1 MMGTGVVAAFGARR
15 HEGQPVN
22 GSPDALMGT
31 GIIAPFGARPREPQ
45 RDTPDPLM
53 GTINFAQQHTSASVT
68 GTGTVALVGGST
80 SQPTDVSSRPL
91 RVVDPL
97 ARLRQKQREPNRP
110 KEVALEN
117 PNFPALRPGMVI
129 RGKTIFHG
137 SEPLGDR
144 GFTADDYQPATNKGR
159 APIVRTANYGNNI
172 EGGHLCRD
180 RHMVDGVVRLPYGQ
194 KGLWET
200 RRASRE
206 GKLVE
211 AERAVERNE
220 YYQRGQERR
229 EAEVG
234 AEARSKA

>member
-1 MMGTGVVAAFGARR
+1 MRSGVVTARR
-15 HEGQPVN
+15 HEGQPVTRVD

-53 GTINFAQQHTSASVT
+53 GTLNFAQQHTSALVT
-68 GTGTVALVGGST
+68 GTGTVALVGGSA
-80 SQPTDVSSRPL
+80 SQPTDVSSRPQKAADTL
-91 RVVDPL
+91 LV
-97 ARLRQKQREPNRP
+97 RLRQKQMEPRP
-110 KEVALEN
+110 KEVARED
-117 PNFPALRPGMVI
+117 PNFPALRPGMVV

-180 RHMVDGVVRLPYGQ
+180 RYMVDGVVRLPYGQ
-194 KGLWET
+194 KGLWQT

-206 GKLVE
+206 GKQVE
-211 AERAVERNE
+211 AERAAERNE
-220 YYQRGQERR
+220 YYQRGLERR
-229 EAEVG
+229 EAEAG